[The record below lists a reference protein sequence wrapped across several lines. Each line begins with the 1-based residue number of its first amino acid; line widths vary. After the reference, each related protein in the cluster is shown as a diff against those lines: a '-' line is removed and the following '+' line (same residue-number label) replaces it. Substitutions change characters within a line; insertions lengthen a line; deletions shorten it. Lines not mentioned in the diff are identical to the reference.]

1 MVQARNSCSS
11 AKFESPR
18 VGCWDSE
25 GCGRG
30 AGSDVLPE
38 LVAEGGL
45 REGRRREALVTP
57 TFCFPTT
64 TRVSEAPRFE
74 SIMEDVEVG
83 AGETARFAV
92 VVDGKPLP
100 DIMWYK
106 VRGWLQP
113 PSEHGWRGST
123 GGVTAWGLGRG
134 QGSLDREEEEVGP
147 RGVGDTGKQGWP
159 QAPRGASARP

>member
-1 MVQARNSCSS
+1 M
-11 AKFESPR
+11 
-18 VGCWDSE
+18 
-25 GCGRG
+25 
-30 AGSDVLPE
+30 
-38 LVAEGGL
+38 
-45 REGRRREALVTP
+45 TP

-64 TRVSEAPRFE
+64 TLVSEAPRFE

-106 VRGWLQP
+106 VRGWLRP
-113 PSEHGWRGST
+113 PSEHGWGGAH
-123 GGVTAWGLGRG
+123 GGVNSWGLGRG
-134 QGSLDREEEEVGP
+134 QGSLEREEEEVGP
-147 RGVGDTGKQGWP
+147 RGVGDAGKQGWH